1 MTDIVKKTKNINIE
15 NKVVGNDE
23 RTILFSP
30 VIRETNKA
38 AMFMDF
44 DSAQVRW
51 DFIQNHF
58 TKALL
63 DYDVERAKA
72 YKELLSDIKWL
83 LESTKIDKQF
93 K

>member
-1 MTDIVKKTKNINIE
+1 MSDVVKKTKP
-15 NKVVGNDE
+15 
-23 RTILFSP
+23 ILFEP
-30 VIRETNKA
+30 VIREINKE
-38 AMFMDF
+38 AMFMEHDR
-44 DSAQVRW
+44 AQARW

-63 DYDVERAKA
+63 DYDVEKAKA

-83 LESTKIDKQF
+83 VDSTKQDIKF

>member
-1 MTDIVKKTKNINIE
+1 MTDVIKKIKP
-15 NKVVGNDE
+15 
-23 RTILFSP
+23 ILFEP
-30 VIRETNKA
+30 VIREINKE
-38 AMFMDF
+38 AMFMEQDR
-44 DSAQVRW
+44 AQARW

-63 DYDVERAKA
+63 EYDVDKAKA

-83 LESTKIDKQF
+83 VDSTKLNIKF